1 MEPIHSMNKKF
12 LTTRVLLTFS
22 LILSSTQSW
31 ADVEALKKDI
41 LSRIHRGDKP
51 VILMID
57 MQETTS
63 KLPWSPAQ
71 APGNKKIWKNQIEM
85 LKFANENKLHVF
97 DINYIDRFSLRDNY
111 GGDRSR
117 YLEHNPTFKKLRY
130 EMLKFRPERYHYVVK
145 ETVEIDTSSQSKII
159 QFINQNQIDS
169 AVIMGFNSDCCVRH
183 TAYVLSKEQRINV
196 LVSEDIVT
204 NRANK
209 PGISST
215 WTELGLDTD
224 PNVHIFRKQKQPFD
238 FNAACYSGT

>member
-1 MEPIHSMNKKF
+1 MEPIHTMNKKF

-31 ADVEALKKDI
+31 ADVGALKNDI

-51 VILMID
+51 IILMID

-85 LKFANENKLHVF
+85 LKF
-97 DINYIDRFSLRDNY
+97 
-111 GGDRSR
+111 G
-117 YLEHNPTFKKLRY
+117 
-130 EMLKFRPERYHYVVK
+130 PERYHYVVK

-204 NRANK
+204 NKANK

-238 FNAACYSGT
+238 FNAACYSGA